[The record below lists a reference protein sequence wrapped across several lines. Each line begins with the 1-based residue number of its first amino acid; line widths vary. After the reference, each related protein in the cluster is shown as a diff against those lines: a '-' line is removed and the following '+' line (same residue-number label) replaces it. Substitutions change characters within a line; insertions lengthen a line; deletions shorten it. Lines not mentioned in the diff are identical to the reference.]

1 MRLPRAKVTILLL
14 RFQEGNRILMEQ
26 LKIREELVEKQKAIN
41 REAYEESVR
50 DYENY
55 LKEEK
60 ELCEKRKQNK
70 WLIRKDLNDQIN
82 ARKDIMVSK

>member
-1 MRLPRAKVTILLL
+1 
-14 RFQEGNRILMEQ
+14 MEQ